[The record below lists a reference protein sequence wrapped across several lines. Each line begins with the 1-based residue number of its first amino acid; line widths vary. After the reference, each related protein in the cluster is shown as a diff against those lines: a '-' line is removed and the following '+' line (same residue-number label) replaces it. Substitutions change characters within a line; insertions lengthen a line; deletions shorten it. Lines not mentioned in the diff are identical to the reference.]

1 MSFYVFLYRFRSFV
15 DILFPMKANEEYILK
30 FWKRIDT
37 LTNSKGVTLKE
48 LCQRAEIN
56 YGSMRRQRT
65 LVIYPGVSELISIAK
80 NLNTSLDYLLTG
92 ENTSTLSEEAQ
103 AVERDDKLRLLVNT
117 LMHDPHL
124 LEVVSTVNQS
134 ARHVDVKNT
143 NKGA

>member
-1 MSFYVFLYRFRSFV
+1 MS
-15 DILFPMKANEEYILK
+15 MKELNAYE
-30 FWKRIDT
+30 FWNRIDC
-37 LTNSKGVTLKE
+37 SKGPMSLKE
-48 LCQRAEIN
+48 LAEQANVKYTSIKDQRSKN
-56 YGSMRRQRT
+56 R
-65 LVIYPGVSELISIAK
+65 LPNLIDAYALASI
-80 NLNTSLDYLLTG
+80 LNTTIDYLLTG

-103 AVERDDKLRLLVNT
+103 AVERDEKLRLLVNT